1 MPARHVPV
9 MLLTPLQS
17 RLAASLAG
25 LLVVLM
31 LYILLFAPTAA
42 LALELAAPPLSG
54 LTTPRVVRVSGESHQ
69 FYEPDFGLFDRG
81 IVGRAPVDATPLINN
96 VPIPLNLEPGA
107 SVCYVVQ
114 KSVIFSGS
122 GSSGSSNSKREPEED
137 QDLEE
142 RDDDDDTPDNNQS
155 SGATAALYLS
165 ANTCLQPHSTSSN
178 ASSLPPQLRFLISTN
193 SKDGCPDAA
202 KPAAGV
208 QSQAFV
214 EGAVMYSLNATGDV
228 YVTVVAPNIT
238 KDFQGI
244 YNFEIAASI
253 DAYYY
258 QYSSQNGQLLWMDSD
273 AKAALLQTASLTSNT
288 SQIPSILNAGPQ
300 YELYVQ
306 GTKAPILNGL
316 TRSVCG
322 MNNVAQI
329 ASKRLDNG
337 EMNNNELVRTKL
349 TDKGPGGWPRQQ
361 FYFEGLNSS
370 SSYSGILVKYP
381 NTTTNSKRQNT
392 GVIGGGGTVFPPTGF
407 ETSAG
412 TNCNLITDLDFCDD
426 VQWAAPGNNK
436 FNNTEL
442 GNLYD
447 AYAQAMFSNFQ
458 NVMMQIPCEA
468 PSIQRYSLAVDCNN
482 CTVAYKQWLCAV
494 AIPRC
499 EDFSNDSNYTI
510 PRNAAQ
516 AFPNGTFLPDAL
528 RQELMQTPA
537 FNTSR
542 TSFIDD
548 VIAPG
553 PYKEILPCA
562 DLCYGVVQGC
572 PAAMGFGCPQ
582 AGHLGFNVSY
592 GLRDRN
598 GGAVSCNYPGE
609 PRTQVSASGAIAPSL
624 VLLIAAVGF
633 GSSLLL

>member
-1 MPARHVPV
+1 

-42 LALELAAPPLSG
+42 LALELAAPPLSDS
-54 LTTPRVVRVSGESHQ
+54 TTPAEPLQLGAESHQ
-69 FYEPDFGLFDRG
+69 LYEPDFALFDRG
-81 IVGRAPVDATPLINN
+81 IVGRAPVDATPLQNN

-107 SVCYVVQ
+107 TACYVVQ

-122 GSSGSSNSKREPEED
+122 GNSGSSSSKRELEGD
-137 QDLEE
+137 QDLDR
-142 RDDDDDTPDNNQS
+142 RDDNTNTPNNNQGS
-155 SGATAALYLS
+155 SATRTLYLS
-165 ANTCLQPHSTSSN
+165 ANTCLQPHNITADAST
-178 ASSLPPQLRFLISTN
+178 PPQLRFLISTS
-193 SKDGCPDAA
+193 SKDGCPDAT

-208 QSQAFV
+208 QSKAF
-214 EGAVMYSLNATGDV
+214 EQGAVMYSLNATDDV
-228 YVTVVAPNIT
+228 YITVAAPSVS

-244 YNFEIAASI
+244 FNFEIAASI

-273 AKAALLQTASLTSNT
+273 AKSALLQTASLTSNK
-288 SQIPSILNAGPQ
+288 SQISSILNAGPQ

-306 GTKAPILNGL
+306 GTKAPILDGL

-337 EMNNNELVRTKL
+337 QMNNNELVRTKM

-361 FYFEGLNSS
+361 FYFQGLTSS
-370 SSYSGILVKYP
+370 SSYSGILVKYG
-381 NTTTNSKRQNT
+381 NSTANSKRQST
-392 GVIGGGGTVFPPTGF
+392 GVIGGGGTVFPPTDF
-407 ETSAG
+407 QTSAG

-426 VQWAAPGNNK
+426 VQWAAPEI
-436 FNNTEL
+436 T
-442 GNLYD
+442 NLTIRNLEI
-447 AYAQAMFSNFQ
+447 STT
-458 NVMMQIPCEA
+458 
-468 PSIQRYSLAVDCNN
+468 L
-482 CTVAYKQWLCAV
+482 AYKQWLCAV

-499 EDFSNDSNYTI
+499 EDFSNQSNYTI

-516 AFPNGTFLPDAL
+516 AFPNGTFLPDEV
-528 RQELMQTPA
+528 RQDLMKTPA

-542 TSFIDD
+542 TSFIDE

-553 PYKEILPCA
+553 PYKEILPCV

-572 PAAMGFGCPQ
+572 PAAIGFGCPQ
-582 AGHLGFNVSY
+582 AGKLGFNVSY

-609 PRTQVSASGAIAPSL
+609 PRTQVSASGAVTPSL
-624 VLLIAAVGF
+624 ALLIGALGL

>member
-1 MPARHVPV
+1 

-42 LALELAAPPLSG
+42 LALELAAPPLPD
-54 LTTPRVVRVSGESHQ
+54 LTTPAEPLRLGAESHQ
-69 FYEPDFGLFDRG
+69 LYEPDFALFDRG
-81 IVGRAPVDATPLINN
+81 IVGRAPVDATPLQNN

-107 SVCYVVQ
+107 TACYVVQ

-122 GSSGSSNSKREPEED
+122 GNSGSSNSKRELEGD
-137 QDLEE
+137 QDLDR
-142 RDDDDDTPDNNQS
+142 RDDNTNTPNNNQGS
-155 SGATAALYLS
+155 SATRTLYLS
-165 ANTCLQPHSTSSN
+165 ANTCLQPHNITADAST
-178 ASSLPPQLRFLISTN
+178 PPQLRFLISTS
-193 SKDGCPDAA
+193 SKDGCPDAT

-208 QSQAFV
+208 QSKAF
-214 EGAVMYSLNATGDV
+214 EQGAVMYSLNATDDV
-228 YVTVVAPNIT
+228 YITVAAPSVS

-273 AKAALLQTASLTSNT
+273 AKSALLQTASLTSNK
-288 SQIPSILNAGPQ
+288 SQISSILNAGPQ

-306 GTKAPILNGL
+306 GTKAPILDGL

-337 EMNNNELVRTKL
+337 QMNNNELVRTKM

-361 FYFEGLNSS
+361 FYFQGLTSS
-370 SSYSGILVKYP
+370 SSYSGILVKYG
-381 NTTTNSKRQNT
+381 NSTANSKRQST
-392 GVIGGGGTVFPPTGF
+392 GVIGGGGTVFPPTDF
-407 ETSAG
+407 QTSAG

-447 AYAQAMFSNFQ
+447 AYAKEMYDNFQ
-458 NVMMQIPCEA
+458 
-468 PSIQRYSLAVDCNN
+468 
-482 CTVAYKQWLCAV
+482 K
-494 AIPRC
+494 
-499 EDFSNDSNYTI
+499 
-510 PRNAAQ
+510 
-516 AFPNGTFLPDAL
+516 AFPNGTFLPDEM
-528 RQELMQTPA
+528 RQDLMKTPA

-542 TSFIDD
+542 TSFIDE

-553 PYKEILPCA
+553 PYKEILPCV

-572 PAAMGFGCPQ
+572 PAAIGFGCPQ
-582 AGHLGFNVSY
+582 AGKLGFNESRE
-592 GLRDRN
+592 LKLAHREQSRL
-598 GGAVSCNYPGE
+598 A
-609 PRTQVSASGAIAPSL
+609 
-624 VLLIAAVGF
+624 
-633 GSSLLL
+633 